1 MVAPLIG
8 ADRGITGDLRHRPCL
23 VRNAPTVIAINQCQI
38 VKRLAT
44 LGRALIQC
52 VDEKIILPAD
62 PCGGRQKIDYRSC
75 LPGVRLGRDQIG
87 DRIEDE
93 VQHGREKKLV
103 VGIREVDLAA
113 VE

>member
-1 MVAPLIG
+1 M
-8 ADRGITGDLRHRPCL
+8 
-23 VRNAPTVIAINQCQI
+23 NKCQI

-52 VDEKIILPAD
+52 VDEKIIQPAD
-62 PCGGRQKIDYRSC
+62 PCGGRQEIDSRSC
-75 LPGVRLGRDQIG
+75 LPAVRLGRDQIG

-103 VGIREVDLAA
+103 VGIREVDLAT